1 MTPPL
6 LAVTAH
12 GAFLGLCVA
21 MAAAFVLLCGVI
33 WLLRPVPVQAIPEA
47 PASTQRALRAA
58 PIRMAL
64 PAAAGSSAVAR
75 RTPARPVRG
84 CPQCGADMATGQA
97 LGVDVGECPACGT
110 VATVQWSGAA

>member
-1 MTPPL
+1 MTPLL

-12 GAFLGLCVA
+12 GVVLSLCLA

-33 WLLRPVPVQAIPEA
+33 WLLRPVPVSTIPEA
-47 PASTQRALRAA
+47 PASTQRALAAA

-64 PAAAGSSAVAR
+64 PAAAA
-75 RTPARPVRG
+75 RG
-84 CPQCGADMATGQA
+84 CPQCGGEMATGQA

-110 VATVQWSGAA
+110 VATVRLGAA